1 MLFSLNPFA
10 SVKLSEPECFTH
22 LVDSQEFL
30 TRGKGNFK
38 WGGYQG
44 RGRDRTNSV
53 QELQVIQNSTETKK
67 TESFRKCLLPSPAS
81 ESLPAY
87 KDHRARLVSMS
98 ARSRVAA
105 VEPQGLHWYLGACA
119 GHLGSGE
126 GSHSVGA
133 PLPITR
139 GSEWSGGIS
148 TGGAAAAFWVKK
160 GKGRA

>member
-10 SVKLSEPECFTH
+10 SVKLSESECFTH
-22 LVDSQEFL
+22 LVDSQFL

-38 WGGYQG
+38 WCGYQG

-67 TESFRKCLLPSPAS
+67 TECFRKCLLPSPPS

-87 KDHRARLVSMS
+87 KDHRASEACCDVC
-98 ARSRVAA
+98 
-105 VEPQGLHWYLGACA
+105 EEQGHCRGASGLLHWYLGACA

-126 GSHSVGA
+126 GSHSPGA

-139 GSEWSGGIS
+139 GSERSGGIS
-148 TGGAAAAFWVKK
+148 PGWGG
-160 GKGRA
+160 GRLLLSG